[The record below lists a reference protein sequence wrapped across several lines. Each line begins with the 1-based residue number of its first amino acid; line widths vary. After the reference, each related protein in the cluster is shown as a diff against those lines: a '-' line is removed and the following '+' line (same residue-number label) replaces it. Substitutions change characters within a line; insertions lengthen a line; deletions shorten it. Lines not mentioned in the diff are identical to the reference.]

1 MAVGVRPD
9 DPMTELVCQDLRQY
23 TILDGLLYCHDPK
36 SKCGHPL
43 KHLKLYVPTAIRGC
57 LLKYYHDHPTAGYLN
72 VAKTVARV
80 KLRFFWLNLASNA
93 RTYVASCVVCQ
104 DSKKGKESQ
113 WVSWSLFTCKGPGST
128 LVCTMLV
135 HCPALKVGMLMLGM
149 YCFRQ
154 ARCSFIPHIGQ
165 RDTLC

>member
-57 LLKYYHDHPTAGYLN
+57 LLKYYHDHPTAGYLS

-80 KLRFFWLNLASNA
+80 RLRFFWLNLASND

-104 DSKKGKESQ
+104 DSKTRQRKPVGLMVPIHPQRPWEYTGVYYVGPLPRTQSGNAY
-113 WVSWSLFTCKGPGST
+113 VRNVLFLPGTVLLHTSYRT
-128 LVCTMLV
+128 EGHPL
-135 HCPALKVGMLMLGM
+135 
-149 YCFRQ
+149 
-154 ARCSFIPHIGQ
+154 
-165 RDTLC
+165 